1 MAALSDFPS
10 RIRVEDLRRVRNEDL
25 EPVLDEEVGAWRD
38 ELAWD
43 FTSSAELVR
52 RFVGIQSLSGFA
64 IFDGPA
70 CAGYGY
76 YVAEDRKGLIG
87 DLYVRRAYRTVE
99 NENLLLGAIVE
110 ALLRMP
116 QVSRIESQL
125 MMLESPLARPL
136 PMQHR
141 VRVFHRHFMEA
152 RLQPGLAL
160 RERDLPGI
168 RIQPWEDRRQ
178 EDSAQVIADAYQGHV
193 DALINDQYRTAA
205 GARRFLMN
213 IVQYPGCGSFFADA
227 SLAAYWQGTQKM
239 AGLCLASLVARQTGH
254 ITQVCVGRD
263 AKGRGAGYELM
274 RRSLDRMRQHDCDRV
289 SLTVT
294 ASNRDAVR
302 LYENIGFRVRRNFA
316 AYVWE

>member
-1 MAALSDFPS
+1 MAALSDFAS
-10 RIRVEDLRRVRNEDL
+10 RTRVEDLRRVRAEDL
-25 EPVLDEEVGAWRD
+25 APILEEEVAAWRE

-43 FTSSAELVR
+43 FTASAELVR
-52 RFVGIQSLSGFA
+52 RFVSIQSLSGFA
-64 IFDGPA
+64 LYNGPA

-99 NENLLLGAIVE
+99 NENLLLSAIVE
-110 ALLRMP
+110 ALLRLP

-141 VRVFHRHFMEA
+141 ARVFHRHFMEA
-152 RLQPGLAL
+152 RLQPGLVL
-160 RERDLPGI
+160 PERELPDL

-178 EDSAQVIADAYQGHV
+178 EDSAEVIADAYQGHV

-213 IVQYPGCGSFFADA
+213 IVQYPGCGSFFPDA
-227 SLAAYWQGTQKM
+227 SLAAYWPRTARM
-239 AGLCLASLVARQTGH
+239 AGLCLASLVAETTGH
-254 ITQVCVGRD
+254 ITQVCVARE

-274 RRSLDRMRQHDCDRV
+274 RRSLERMGRHRCDRV

-294 ASNRDAVR
+294 ASNKDAVR
-302 LYENIGFRVRRNFA
+302 LYESIGFRVRRNFA